1 MGVERPLHTRTNGVR
16 PVDLTVIAVAQLAIT
31 IGEPDANRKAAAAA
45 VAEAA
50 AAGARL
56 VVLPELSDSG
66 YVFGAVAGPARA
78 EAGALAAPVDD
89 SDTLRQW
96 HALAAEHRLVI
107 VGGFCERG
115 GDGRLYN
122 SAALVDE
129 SGTRAVYRKAHLWD
143 KEKLVF
149 TPGDAPPPVLDT
161 AVGRVAVMICYDL
174 EFPEWTRL
182 AALNGADLIA
192 APVNWPYAARPAGER
207 PAEVVK
213 AQAAAATNGVFVA
226 VADRCQDERG
236 VSWISGS
243 LIAGPDGYPLAGPVL
258 QDRPAVLTAA
268 CDLQAARDKSL
279 DGDNDLLADRRPS
292 LYAEPQTAAEPQTT
306 AEPQRKDE
314 KDERVVAANAHWAA
328 RFIANGTSYSDF
340 QATMARITAWD
351 DWCREWGRTAQYY
364 ERLAE
369 AAEEKGQTQTA
380 GEAWR
385 RAALCWHWGK
395 FVFVDDLDQQ
405 RAAHDR
411 TVACFR
417 RGAATLSPPAEPV
430 RIPYQGTTLAAYL
443 RVPASQAKPP
453 IVIMM
458 PGLDSVKEELQAT
471 AEYMLA
477 RGLAVIAVDGPGQG
491 EAEYELPIE
500 PAYEK
505 VATAVADYLEGRDDV
520 DPARIGGFGV
530 SLGGYYAARAAAY
543 EPRIKAA
550 VALAGPYQ
558 WSLDWDI
565 LPPQTRATFQRRS
578 RAATQQQAREK
589 LAQLTLEDA
598 AARITTP
605 LLVAAG
611 GRDRLVP
618 TYHAE
623 RLARE
628 APGAE
633 LMLDPE
639 GSHGLTNHAFESRSK
654 MADWLAAHLHPAG
667 ADGN

>member
-1 MGVERPLHTRTNGVR
+1 VEN
-16 PVDLTVIAVAQLAIT
+16 TVIAVAQLAIA
-31 IGEPDANRKAAAAA
+31 IGEPEANRKAAAAA

-50 AAGARL
+50 AAKARL
-56 VVLPELSDSG
+56 VVLPELCDSG
-66 YVFGAVAGPARA
+66 YVFGDDADRASA
-78 EAGALAAPVDD
+78 EAGALASPADD
-89 SDTLRQW
+89 SETLRQW
-96 HALAAEHRLVI
+96 HALAGEHQLVI

-115 GDGRLYN
+115 ADGRLFN
-122 SAALVDE
+122 SAAVVDA

-143 KEKLVF
+143 QEKLVF
-149 TPGDAPPPVLDT
+149 TPGDAPPPVVET
-161 AVGRVAVMICYDL
+161 AIGRVGVMICYDL
-174 EFPEWTRL
+174 EFPEWVRL
-182 AALNGADLIA
+182 AALDGADLIA
-192 APVNWPYAARPAGER
+192 APVNWPATADPATAD
-207 PAEVVK
+207 PATADPATAGAPKDGFPPDVLE
-213 AQAAAATNGVFVA
+213 ALADAAANGVFVA
-226 VADRCQDERG
+226 VADRCRIERG
-236 VSWISGS
+236 VTWTGGS
-243 LIAGPDGYPLAGPVL
+243 VIASPNGKPLAGPVL
-258 QDRPAVLTAA
+258 EDRAVVLTAE
-268 CDLQAARDKSL
+268 CDLLRARDKSL
-279 DGDNDLLADRRPS
+279 GGNTDRLADRRPQ
-292 LYAEPQTAAEPQTT
+292 LYARVAAQ
-306 AEPQRKDE
+306 AQAQ
-314 KDERVVAANAHWAA
+314 DERVVAANAHWAA

-351 DWCREWGRTAQYY
+351 DWCREWSRTAQYY
-364 ERLAE
+364 EQLAE
-369 AAEEKGQTQTA
+369 TADQAGRTATA

-395 FVFVDDLDQQ
+395 FVFVDDLNQQ

-430 RIPYQGTTLAAYL
+430 RLPYQGTSLAAYL
-443 RVPASQAKPP
+443 RVPAGQSKPAV
-453 IVIMM
+453 VIMM

-471 AEYMLA
+471 AEYMLG
-477 RGLAVIAVDGPGQG
+477 RGLAIIAVDGPGQG

-520 DPARIGGFGV
+520 DPGRIGGFGV
-530 SLGGYYAARAAAY
+530 SLGGYYAARAAAF

-550 VALAGPYQ
+550 VSLAGPFQ

-578 RAATQQQAREK
+578 GATTESQALGK
-589 LAQLTLEDA
+589 LSALTLEHA
-598 AARITTP
+598 AARITRP

-633 LMLDPE
+633 LFLIPD
-639 GSHGLTNHAFESRSK
+639 GSHGLTNHAFESRST
-654 MADWLAAHLHPAG
+654 MADWLAAHL
-667 ADGN
+667 

>member
-1 MGVERPLHTRTNGVR
+1 MDP
-16 PVDLTVIAVAQLAIT
+16 TVIAVAQLAIT

-45 VAEAA
+45 VTEAA

-56 VVLPELSDSG
+56 VVLPELCDSG
-66 YVFGAVAGPARA
+66 YVFGDDGRRAAA
-78 EAGALAAPVDD
+78 EAGALASPADD
-89 SDTLRQW
+89 SETLRQW
-96 HALAAEHRLVI
+96 HALAAEHQLVI

-115 GDGRLYN
+115 RGGSLFN
-122 SAALVDE
+122 SAAVVDA

-149 TPGDAPPPVLDT
+149 TPGDAPPPVVDT
-161 AVGRVAVMICYDL
+161 AVGRVAVMVCYDL
-174 EFPEWTRL
+174 EFPEWVRL
-182 AALNGADLIA
+182 AAINGADLIA

-258 QDRPAVLTAA
+258 EDRPVVLTAS
-268 CDLQAARDKSL
+268 CDLRKARDKSL

-292 LYAEPQTAAEPQTT
+292 LYTEPEPE
-306 AEPQRKDE
+306 A

-351 DWCREWGRTAQYY
+351 DWCREWGRTGQYY

-369 AAEEKGQTQTA
+369 EADEAGKKVTA

-430 RIPYQGTTLAAYL
+430 RIPYENTTLAAYL
-443 RVPASQAKPP
+443 RVPASQTKPP
-453 IVIMM
+453 VVIMM

-477 RGLAVIAVDGPGQG
+477 RGMAVIAIDGPGQG

-500 PAYEK
+500 PAYER
-505 VATAVADYLEGRDDV
+505 VATAVADYLEGRDDI

-578 RAATQQQAREK
+578 GAATEAEAREK
-589 LAQLTLEDA
+589 LSALTLEPA
-598 AARITTP
+598 AALITTP

-633 LMLDPE
+633 LMLDPD

-654 MADWLAAHLHPAG
+654 MADWLAAHL
-667 ADGN
+667 

>member
-1 MGVERPLHTRTNGVR
+1 VEN
-16 PVDLTVIAVAQLAIT
+16 TVIAVAQLAIA

-50 AAGARL
+50 GAGADL
-56 VVLPELSDSG
+56 VVLPELCDSG
-66 YVFGAVAGPARA
+66 YVFGAVASQARA
-78 EAGALAAPVDD
+78 EAGALASPVGDNA
-89 SDTLRQW
+89 TLRQW
-96 HALAAEHRLVI
+96 QALAGEHRLVI

-115 GDGRLYN
+115 ADGRLYN
-122 SAALVDE
+122 SAALVDA
-129 SGTRAVYRKAHLWD
+129 SGTLAVYRKTHLWD

-149 TPGDAPPPVLDT
+149 TPGDAPPPVVET
-161 AVGRVAVMICYDL
+161 AIGRIGVMICYDL
-174 EFPEWTRL
+174 EFPEWVRL

-207 PAEVVK
+207 PAEVIK

-243 LIAGPDGYPLAGPVL
+243 LIAGPEGYPLAGPVL
-258 QDRPAVLTAA
+258 EDRSAVLTAT
-268 CDLQAARDKSL
+268 CDLRTARDKSL
-279 DGDNDLLADRRPS
+279 DGDNDLLADRRPA
-292 LYAEPQTAAEPQTT
+292 LYTQQEP
-306 AEPQRKDE
+306 R
-314 KDERVVAANAHWAA
+314 DERVAAASAHWAA

-340 QATMARITAWD
+340 QATMARITVWD

-364 ERLAE
+364 EKLAE
-369 AAEEKGQTQTA
+369 AADNQTTA

-430 RIPYQGTTLAAYL
+430 RVPYQNTTLAAYL
-443 RVPASQAKPP
+443 RVPAGQTRPP
-453 IVIMM
+453 VVIMM

-477 RGLAVIAVDGPGQG
+477 RGLAIIAVDGPGQG

-500 PAYEK
+500 PAYER
-505 VATAVADYLEGRDDV
+505 VAAAVADYLEGRDDV

-530 SLGGYYAARAAAY
+530 SLGGYYAARAAAF

-550 VALAGPYQ
+550 VSLAGPYQ
-558 WSLDWDI
+558 WSQDWDT
-565 LPPQTRATFQRRS
+565 LPPQTRATFQHRS
-578 RAATQQQAREK
+578 GAKTEAEAREK
-589 LAQLTLEDA
+589 LTELTLAGA
-598 AARITTP
+598 AARITIP

-618 TYHAE
+618 TGHAE
-623 RLARE
+623 RLAGE

-633 LMLDPE
+633 LMLDP
-639 GSHGLTNHAFESRSK
+639 GGTHGLTNHAFESRSK
-654 MADWLAAHLHPAG
+654 MADWLAARLCS
-667 ADGN
+667 

>member
-1 MGVERPLHTRTNGVR
+1 MDPI
-16 PVDLTVIAVAQLAIT
+16 VIAVAQLAIA

-45 VAEAA
+45 VTEAA

-56 VVLPELSDSG
+56 VVLPELCDSG
-66 YVFGAVAGPARA
+66 YVFGAVAAEAQA
-78 EAGALAAPVDD
+78 EAGALASPADD

-96 HALAAEHRLVI
+96 HALAAEHQLVI

-115 GDGRLYN
+115 ADGRLFN
-122 SAALVDE
+122 SAAVVDA

-149 TPGDAPPPVLDT
+149 TPGDAPPPVVDT
-161 AVGRVAVMICYDL
+161 AIGRVGVMICYDL
-174 EFPEWTRL
+174 EFPEWVRL
-182 AALNGADLIA
+182 PSLAGADLIA

-243 LIAGPDGYPLAGPVL
+243 LIVGPDGYPLAGPVL
-258 QDRPAVLTAA
+258 EDRPAVLTAA
-268 CDLQAARDKSL
+268 CDLRKARDKSL

-292 LYAEPQTAAEPQTT
+292 LYTEPEPTVP
-306 AEPQRKDE
+306 EPGA
-314 KDERVVAANAHWAA
+314 KDERVAAANAHWAA
-328 RFIANGTSYSDF
+328 RFITNGTSYSDF

-364 ERLAE
+364 EQLAE
-369 AAEEKGQTQTA
+369 TADEAGQKVTA

-430 RIPYQGTTLAAYL
+430 RIPYQNTTLTAYL
-443 RVPASQAKPP
+443 RIPVSDTKPP
-453 IVIMM
+453 VVIMM

-477 RGLAVIAVDGPGQG
+477 RGLAVIAIDGPGQG

-500 PAYEK
+500 PAYER
-505 VATAVADYLEGRDDV
+505 VATAVADYLEGRDDI
-520 DPARIGGFGV
+520 DAGRIGGFGV

-565 LPPQTRATFQRRS
+565 LPPQTRATFRRRS
-578 RAATQQQAREK
+578 GAKTESEAREK
-589 LAQLTLEDA
+589 LSKLTLEDA

-633 LMLDPE
+633 LMLDPD
-639 GSHGLTNHAFESRSK
+639 GSHGLTNHAFECRSK
-654 MADWLAAHLHPAG
+654 MADWLAAHL
-667 ADGN
+667 

>member
-1 MGVERPLHTRTNGVR
+1 
-16 PVDLTVIAVAQLAIT
+16 VDLTVIAVAQLAIA
-31 IGEPDANRKAAAAA
+31 IGELDANRKAAAAA

-50 AAGARL
+50 AAKAAL
-56 VVLPELSDSG
+56 VVLPELCDSG
-66 YVFGAVAGPARA
+66 YVFGAVAVEAQA
-78 EAGALAAPVDD
+78 EADTLASPADD
-89 SDTLRQW
+89 SATLRQW
-96 HALAAEHRLVI
+96 HILAAEHQLVI

-115 GDGRLYN
+115 ADGRLYN
-122 SAALVDE
+122 SAALVDA

-149 TPGDAPPPVLDT
+149 TPGDAPPPVVDT
-161 AVGRVAVMICYDL
+161 AIGRVAVMICYDL
-174 EFPEWTRL
+174 EFPEWVRL
-182 AALNGADLIA
+182 AAINGADLIA
-192 APVNWPYAARPAGER
+192 APVNWPYATRPAGER
-207 PAEVVK
+207 PAEVIK

-236 VSWISGS
+236 VTWISGS

-258 QDRPAVLTAA
+258 QDRPAVLTAT
-268 CDLQAARDKSL
+268 CDLRKARDKSL

-292 LYAEPQTAAEPQTT
+292 LYTQPEP
-306 AEPQRKDE
+306 
-314 KDERVVAANAHWAA
+314 KDERVAAANAHWAA

-369 AAEEKGQTQTA
+369 AADESGQKLTA

-417 RGAATLSPPAEPV
+417 RGAATLSPSAEPV
-430 RIPYQGTTLAAYL
+430 RIPYKNATLAAYL
-443 RVPASQAKPP
+443 RIPGTSQRPP
-453 IVIMM
+453 VVIMM

-477 RGLAVIAVDGPGQG
+477 RGLAIIAIDGPGQG

-500 PAYEK
+500 PAYER
-505 VATAVADYLEGRDDV
+505 VATAVADYLAGRDDI

-550 VALAGPYQ
+550 VSLAGPYQ
-558 WSLDWDI
+558 WSLDWGI

-578 RAATQQQAREK
+578 GATSEAEARER
-589 LAQLTLEDA
+589 LSALTLEPA
-598 AARITTP
+598 AARITIP

-633 LMLDPE
+633 LMLDPD

-654 MADWLAAHLHPAG
+654 MADWLAAHL
-667 ADGN
+667 